1 MVMGSNLLKLVL
13 TIDFVVACC
22 IRSPSLYEPTKD
34 ELCITWESCMWSNI
48 IRQKPGL
55 DFKYQG
61 SDPDSTF
68 YWIDHFEKFNP
79 FPGAFVCSS
88 QLLLLIFLL
97 AIVILGK
104 VLSVVRNFCH
114 GSLQK
119 CNFLHPSLKTV
130 SLKTMGVLHWS
141 CQQSCL
147 PIISSVCIL
156 LKCFVLIKT
165 VFKSTNNKLFILN
178 YKVVIVSVFCRE
190 SIFIQIRILR
200 K

>member
-1 MVMGSNLLKLVL
+1 
-13 TIDFVVACC
+13 
-22 IRSPSLYEPTKD
+22 
-34 ELCITWESCMWSNI
+34 MWSTI
-48 IRQKPGL
+48 VRQKPGL
-55 DFKYQG
+55 DFKYQ
-61 SDPDSTF
+61 SSEPDSTF

-104 VLSVVRNFCH
+104 VLSVIMNFCH
-114 GSLQK
+114 GILHK
-119 CNFLHPSLKTV
+119 CNLLHPSPKAA

-141 CQQSCL
+141 WQQSCF

-156 LKCFVLIKT
+156 LKCFVLINT
-165 VFKSTNNKLFILN
+165 VFKSTNNKLYILI
-178 YKVVIVSVFCRE
+178 YTVVIVSVYRRE